1 MCGHRSRPSC
11 GTNPSC
17 DFTDSHTAAIL
28 SRYVPLKQNIFMK
41 HSIYMTTLA
50 IALTFC
56 DLLHAQTIDNKIV
69 IGAIDSIQSTILNE
83 QRKLWVY
90 VPNSGSANA
99 DSQQKYP
106 VIYLLDGENHFNS
119 VTGMAEYL
127 SNTMIIPEMIIV
139 GIPNTNRFRDLS
151 PTKPSESTFP
161 LPPFVGGGEAFT
173 SFLEKELMPYIESK
187 YPTAPY
193 RLMIGHSLGGLM
205 VINTM
210 LHHCNLFN
218 SYLAI
223 DPSLWWDNDLMVK
236 QADSIF
242 QQKKFDGKSL
252 YIAMANNGI
261 TEGMDLTSVMKDTT
275 EESANSR
282 PMLLFSDVLESRK
295 TYGLRWKFHY
305 YPDDN
310 HGSVTMIAA
319 YDALRFFFDKYTIP
333 LSYFY
338 NAPKPSFNA
347 DSVIITHFK
356 TASEQM
362 GYTVLPPENFVHEQA
377 YNMMYNNDLDRA
389 FRLFDLNISNY
400 PSSYNA
406 YDRMGDYYMAKNDKE
421 KAIIYFTKALEL
433 KEVPATRKKLEELKT
448 NDK

>member
-1 MCGHRSRPSC
+1 
-11 GTNPSC
+11 
-17 DFTDSHTAAIL
+17 
-28 SRYVPLKQNIFMK
+28 MK
-41 HSIYMTTLA
+41 HFIYTTTLV

-90 VPNSGSANA
+90 VPNSGYA
-99 DSQQKYP
+99 DQKSQAKYP
-106 VIYLLDGENHFNS
+106 VIYLLDGSSNFYS
-119 VTGMAEYL
+119 MMGIVQRL
-127 SNTMIIPEMIIV
+127 SETMIIPEMIIV

-151 PTKPSESTFP
+151 PTKPAESPFP
-161 LPPFVGGGEAFT
+161 LPPYVGGGEAFT

-193 RLMIGHSLGGLM
+193 RMMIGHSLGGLM
-205 VINTM
+205 VINTL
-210 LHHCNLFN
+210 LHHSNLFN

-223 DPSLWWDNDLMVK
+223 DPSLWWDNDLMLK

-242 QQKKFDGKSL
+242 QQNKFNGKSL

-261 TEGMDLTSVMKDTT
+261 AEGMDLASVMKDTT

-282 PMLLFSDVLESRK
+282 PMLLFSNVLESRK
-295 TYGLRWKFHY
+295 NHGLRWNFHY

-310 HGSVTMIAA
+310 HNSVTMIAT

-333 LSYFY
+333 LSYLY
-338 NAPKPSFNA
+338 KVPEPSFNA

-362 GYTVLPPENFVHEQA
+362 GYTVLPPENFVNEEA

-389 FRLFDLNISNY
+389 FRLFDLNIRNY
-400 PSSYNA
+400 PNSYSA
-406 YDRMGDYYMAKNDKE
+406 YDSMGDYYMAKNDKE
-421 KAIIYFTKALEL
+421 NAIIFFSKALEL
-433 KEVPATRKKLEELKT
+433 KEVPATRKKLEELK
-448 NDK
+448 N

>member
-1 MCGHRSRPSC
+1 
-11 GTNPSC
+11 
-17 DFTDSHTAAIL
+17 
-28 SRYVPLKQNIFMK
+28 MK
-41 HSIYMTTLA
+41 HFIYTTTLV
-50 IALTFC
+50 IALIFC
-56 DLLHAQTIDNKIV
+56 DLLQAQTIDNKIF
-69 IGAIDSIQSTILNE
+69 IGAIDSIHSSILNE
-83 QRKLWVY
+83 ERKLWIY
-90 VPNSGSANA
+90 VPHSGSSNQY
-99 DSQQKYP
+99 SQQQYP
-106 VIYLLDGENHFNS
+106 VIYLLDGSSNFYS
-119 VTGMAEYL
+119 VMGLVQKL
-127 SNTMIIPEMIIV
+127 SETMIIPEMIIV

-151 PTKPSESTFP
+151 PTKPAESPFP

-187 YPTAPY
+187 YQTAPY
-193 RLMIGHSLGGLM
+193 RMMIGHSMGGLM
-205 VINTM
+205 VINTL
-210 LHHCNLFN
+210 LHHSHLFN

-261 TEGMDLTSVMKDTT
+261 TEGMDLSTVMKDTT

-295 TYGLRWKFHY
+295 AYGLRWKFHY

-319 YDALRFFFDKYTIP
+319 YDALRFIFDKYTIP
-333 LSYFY
+333 LSYLY

-347 DSVIITHFK
+347 DSVIVTHFK
-356 TASEQM
+356 IASEQM
-362 GYTVLPPENFVHEQA
+362 GYTVLPPENFVNEEA

-406 YDRMGDYYMAKNDKE
+406 YDSMGDYYIAKNDKE
-421 KAIIYFTKALEL
+421 KAIIFFTKALEL
-433 KEVPATRKKLEELKT
+433 KEVPAIRKKLEELKS
-448 NDK
+448 K